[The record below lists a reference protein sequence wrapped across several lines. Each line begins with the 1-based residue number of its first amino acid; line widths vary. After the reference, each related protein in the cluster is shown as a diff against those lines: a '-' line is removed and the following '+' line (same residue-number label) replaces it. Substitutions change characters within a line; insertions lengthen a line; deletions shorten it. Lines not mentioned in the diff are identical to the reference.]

1 MPCHER
7 DRIAEQFVDAIKSYS
22 DAVNGL
28 RALRGYQFKQQQQ
41 LVEQTRTACEA
52 VRTSL
57 QDHEREHGC
66 TRADPSRAPGPSTHD
81 PPARSFC

>member
-7 DRIAEQFVDAIKSYS
+7 DRIAGQFVNAIKSYS
-22 DAVNGL
+22 NAVNGL
-28 RALRGYQFKQQQQ
+28 RTLRGYQFKQQQQ

-57 QDHEREHGC
+57 QDHEHQHGC
-66 TRADPSRAPGPSTHD
+66 TRPDPSRAPAPDTE
-81 PPARSFC
+81 